1 MIRFCRLH
9 CTHASVETLTL
20 AAVWGYGNMSEKTA
34 ELLLHFLTM
43 FNGLGFFAPIL
54 PLSWVVTV
62 EW

>member
-1 MIRFCRLH
+1 
-9 CTHASVETLTL
+9 
-20 AAVWGYGNMSEKTA
+20 MSEKTA